1 MVPQGRPK
9 GSRRAGGGVNVG
21 SPRASPMNVVLWILQ
36 ALLAAVF
43 LGVGVLKLAKPKE
56 ALLDKMGAL
65 EGFRPITIKAI
76 GLAEVLGALGL
87 VAAPLVGWA
96 ALVPWAALGL
106 ASVMVAASIVHG
118 ERGEWLMIG
127 GPVVLLALALVVMYG
142 RSAHLPL

>member
-1 MVPQGRPK
+1 
-9 GSRRAGGGVNVG
+9 
-21 SPRASPMNVVLWILQ
+21 MNVVLWILQ

-87 VAAPLVGWA
+87 VAAPLVGWDG
-96 ALVPWAALGL
+96 LVPWAALGL
-106 ASVMVAASIVHG
+106 ASVMVAGAIVHG
-118 ERGEWLMIG
+118 ERGEWAQIG
-127 GPVVLLALALVVMYG
+127 GNVALLTFALVVMYG